1 MLFGREA
8 DSSLAS
14 LAEMVRCFKVVGVG
28 RLQADSR
35 TSPQIFAEPPNPQT
49 ASSHPVAP
57 VVANRS
63 EQMQDWIQQNPRRR
77 GMSCSAMAS
86 WPQLLASS
94 SV

>member
-8 DSSLAS
+8 DASLAS
-14 LAEMVRCFKVVGVG
+14 LAEMVGCFKVVGVG

-35 TSPQIFAEPPNPQT
+35 TSPQIFEPPNSQT

-63 EQMQDWIQQNPRRR
+63 EQMQDWIQQNPSWR